1 MVPTGPL
8 HDAYTNTIVDGEI
21 VQSAVDCRCMIGE
34 VHKTEDCVD
43 AEAFY
48 GQTDGDDDDAEDDED
63 DAGES
68 LSVYD
73 AANIWLS
80 SGMDEDSTF
89 DYSEDELR
97 RAAGMT

>member
-1 MVPTGPL
+1 
-8 HDAYTNTIVDGEI
+8 
-21 VQSAVDCRCMIGE
+21 MIGE
-34 VHKTEDCVD
+34 VHEPEDSVD

-48 GQTDGDDDDAEDDED
+48 GQTDGDDDDED

-89 DYSEDELR
+89 DYREDELR